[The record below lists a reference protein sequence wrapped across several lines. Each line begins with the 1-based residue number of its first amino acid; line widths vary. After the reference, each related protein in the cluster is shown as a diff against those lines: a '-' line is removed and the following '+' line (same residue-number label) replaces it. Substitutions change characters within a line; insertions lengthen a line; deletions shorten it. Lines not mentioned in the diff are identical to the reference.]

1 MDWFRRMMPGRR
13 GLDGLGWALLA
24 GAAVSMALRRATGY
38 RLFWTL
44 AFVLL
49 AVFFLRFFSR
59 DAGRRYEENRR
70 FMALWR
76 PLARRFSSWAD
87 ALRDALSVAEHA
99 NQAKSEFLS
108 GQKVRVPRG
117 KGRICITCP
126 RCRAEFV
133 RRT

>member
-76 PLARRFSSWAD
+76 PLARRFSSWAA
-87 ALRDALSVAEHA
+87 ALRDARTHRRFRCPSC
-99 NQAKSEFLS
+99 

-126 RCRAEFV
+126 RCRVEFV

>member
-70 FMALWR
+70 FMVLWR

-87 ALRDALSVAEHA
+87 ALRDARAHRR
-99 NQAKSEFLS
+99 FRCPTS
-108 GQKVRVPRG
+108 GPKVRVPRG
-117 KGRICITCP
+117 KGKICITCP
-126 RCRAEFV
+126 RCRVEFV